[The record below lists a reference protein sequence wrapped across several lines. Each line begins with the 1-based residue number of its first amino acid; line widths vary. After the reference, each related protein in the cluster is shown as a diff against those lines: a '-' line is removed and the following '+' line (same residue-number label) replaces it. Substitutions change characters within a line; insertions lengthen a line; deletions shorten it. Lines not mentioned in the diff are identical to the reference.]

1 MTEHAH
7 HNIASA
13 ASPDDAAREAA
24 PSDELSSSSAGQ
36 PSAPE
41 ARAKASRA
49 QRFAAVAA
57 ALTLL
62 FAAAVLATQAFNVE
76 LFDAHH
82 PFSFGAPDIEVV
94 ETMLDASGNEVPA
107 LVDDRINPGSGAVSR
122 IVRVQNLGTHPIFV
136 RVMLSVEGVRPNG
149 DALSLDHAVTYGFGD
164 ASAWQRG
171 QEGRYYLAIALEP
184 DQTTPVLIDSFEVEA
199 GALAGIDQLKLVI
212 KADGVQ
218 SEHNATSSLTAEGWP
233 A

>member
-1 MTEHAH
+1 
-7 HNIASA
+7 
-13 ASPDDAAREAA
+13 
-24 PSDELSSSSAGQ
+24 
-36 PSAPE
+36 
-41 ARAKASRA
+41 
-49 QRFAAVAA
+49 
-57 ALTLL
+57 
-62 FAAAVLATQAFNVE
+62 
-76 LFDAHH
+76 
-82 PFSFGAPDIEVV
+82 
-94 ETMLDASGNEVPA
+94 
-107 LVDDRINPGSGAVSR
+107 VDDRINPGSGAVSR
-122 IVRVQNLGTHPIFV
+122 IVRVQNLGTHPMFV

-149 DALSLDHAVTYGFGD
+149 DALSLDHAVTYDFGD

-171 QEGRYYLAIALEP
+171 QDGRYYLAVALEP

>member
-1 MTEHAH
+1 M
-7 HNIASA
+7 
-13 ASPDDAAREAA
+13 PREAA
-24 PSDELSSSSAGQ
+24 PPDELRSSSTGQ

-41 ARAKASRA
+41 ADAKASRA

-107 LVDDRINPGSGAVSR
+107 LVDDHQTLAWRREPPVAMCRTSARIRCSCA
-122 IVRVQNLGTHPIFV
+122 
-136 RVMLSVEGVRPNG
+136 
-149 DALSLDHAVTYGFGD
+149 
-164 ASAWQRG
+164 
-171 QEGRYYLAIALEP
+171 
-184 DQTTPVLIDSFEVEA
+184 
-199 GALAGIDQLKLVI
+199 
-212 KADGVQ
+212 
-218 SEHNATSSLTAEGWP
+218 
-233 A
+233 